1 MHGHRNSAAPVDDPS
16 RAGAKQ
22 PGRFDPQRA
31 ARLDDPSRFE
41 YLPPERVV
49 ELLDAPPGALV
60 VDFGTGTGTYAI
72 RVAIAR
78 PDVAV
83 VAIDE
88 QPEMLDHLRAKPEA
102 KALANLR
109 TALPEELPALRGRVA
124 RVFALNV
131 LHELGDDSLRALGAL
146 LGPEGFVLFVDW
158 NAEIERPVGPPRDH
172 VYGPEE
178 AAERLE
184 RFGFAVERLEPFRYH
199 YALRARLARAAR

>member
-1 MHGHRNSAAPVDDPS
+1 MHGHRNPATPVDDPS

-31 ARLDDPSRFE
+31 ARLDDPARLE

-49 ELLDAPPGALV
+49 ELLNPPPGALV

-78 PDVAV
+78 PDVTV
-83 VAIDE
+83 VALDE
-88 QPEMLDHLRAKPEA
+88 QPEMLHLLRAKPEA
-102 KALANLR
+102 KALTNLR
-109 TALPEELPALRGRVA
+109 TALPDDLPPLHGRAA

-146 LGPEGFVLFVDW
+146 LAPEGFVLFVDW
-158 NAEIERPVGPPRDH
+158 NAEVDRPVGPPRDH
-172 VYGPEE
+172 VYGPKE
-178 AAERLE
+178 ATERLE
-184 RFGFAVERLEPFRYH
+184 RFGFAVERIAPFRHH
-199 YALRARLARAAR
+199 YALRAWLARAGR